1 MKTWSVKQLESI
13 ENDLNLHTELSQRN
27 DDRIQDIEDKIKNS
41 KSLDLSSSVDGAVS
55 GDLMDKMRALAKHV
69 NNIEAANDKK
79 FNGLHADI
87 HSVAKNMEYIEQDL
101 KDNNL
106 MVEECF
112 HLQCQFGTKSP
123 ACKRKMTISTSTLL
137 GGPYNMGHIIWEYHM
152 AMKYGPY
159 YLLFGQ

>member
-1 MKTWSVKQLESI
+1 METWSVKQLESI
-13 ENDLNLHTELSQRN
+13 ENDLNLHNELSQRN

-41 KSLDLSSSVDGAVS
+41 KSLDLPSSVDGAVS

-106 MVEECF
+106 MVEESF
-112 HLQCQFGTKSP
+112 QKH
-123 ACKRKMTISTSTLL
+123 
-137 GGPYNMGHIIWEYHM
+137 
-152 AMKYGPY
+152 
-159 YLLFGQ
+159 